1 MPVVFHDPAAPVKVM
16 TPASSISEGLR
27 SHGHSSKCGAHGGML
42 SCSVHISWKPGRGRL
57 FSLKVYLSLSGITSL
72 FC

>member
-1 MPVVFHDPAAPVKVM
+1 MPVRFQDPAAPVKVV

-27 SHGHSSKCGAHGGML
+27 SHGHSSKCGVHGGML
-42 SCSVHISWKPGRGRL
+42 SCCVHISWKPGRGRL
-57 FSLKVYLSLSGITSL
+57 FSLKVYLSLRGITSL